1 MVKLNVVNVGNIE
14 GRAYLHPNDIS
25 KIKVEEFDF
34 VKITTEWEDW
44 GAVQILSSDE
54 VEEGTIAVDDS
65 VLSSA
70 NISDGDAV
78 EAEPAKMSAGIK
90 SIKLGI
96 EPLAGQEVEEAILW
110 IATEFEQLSNVLRNR
125 PVFTGLQIAWEDCPI
140 GSLTIRF
147 LGSEPAIQEGEI
159 GIVDP
164 TGREVEINIIPF
176 TEMSFNAV
184 LVLDVSGSMSKK
196 DMKVQ
201 DISGALEGLKK
212 GLEESKELNTFIE
225 KFEEG
230 RKVSRVDAAAMA
242 IMLFM
247 SLKIAK
253 GWGEQVQLITFSGD
267 VEKFT
272 LGDSHVISCV
282 GETKKAGIESI
293 ISHVVQ
299 KTEASSGLTFLSGAL
314 DEAYKSIENFDE
326 NPTINKR
333 NPTMIIV
340 LTDGNPNKG
349 NGLGVNPI
357 PIVRKQIENN
367 PEVVLYAIGLG
378 EADRLML
385 RRIGEIGRGGSLMAD
400 KLIEL
405 IDFYDS
411 LAQNFQMV
419 VKMKKQAEEET

>member
-1 MVKLNVVNVGNIE
+1 MAKIPLHVVNVGNIE
-14 GRAYLHPNDIS
+14 GRAYLHPEDIEKLEIS
-25 KIKVEEFDF
+25 EFDYIKM
-34 VKITTEWEDW
+34 VTEWEDW

-54 VEEGTIAVDDS
+54 VELNTIAVDDS
-65 VLSSA
+65 VLTSA

-78 EAEPAKMSAGIK
+78 EVEPVTVTAGIK

-110 IATEFEQLSNVLRNR
+110 IATEFEQLSALLKNR
-125 PVFTGLQIAWEDCPI
+125 PVFNNLQIAWEDCPVGNI
-140 GSLTIRF
+140 SIRF
-147 LGSEPAIQEGEI
+147 LGADPPIPEDEI

-164 TGREVEINIIPF
+164 TGREVEINILPF
-176 TEMSFNAV
+176 TEMSFNAI

-196 DMKVQ
+196 DIKVKN
-201 DISGALEGLKK
+201 ISGALEGLKK
-212 GLEESKELNTFIE
+212 GLDESDELNVFID
-225 KFEEG
+225 KFVDG
-230 RKVSRVDAAAMA
+230 KKVSRVDAAAMA

-253 GWGEQVQLITFSGD
+253 GWGEQIQLLTFSGD
-267 VEKFT
+267 VEKFS
-272 LGDSHVISCV
+272 LGKEAVISCV

-293 ISHVVQ
+293 IDYVVK
-299 KTEASSGLTFLSGAL
+299 KTADSTGLTFLSGAL
-314 DEAYKSIENFDE
+314 DQAYKSIENFDE
-326 NPTINKR
+326 NPTINKK

-357 PIVRKQIENN
+357 PVVKKHVESH
-367 PEVVLYAIGLG
+367 PEVVLYGIGLG

-385 RRIGEIGRGGSLMAD
+385 RKIGEIGRGGSLMAD
-400 KLIEL
+400 DLESL

-411 LAQNFQMV
+411 LAQNFQLV
-419 VKMKKQAEEET
+419 VKMKKESSE

>member
-1 MVKLNVVNVGNIE
+1 MSKITLNVVNVGNIE
-14 GRAYLHPNDIS
+14 GRSYLHPEDIERLA
-25 KIKVEEFDF
+25 INEFDY
-34 VKITTEWEDW
+34 VKMVTEWEDW

-54 VEEGTIAVDDS
+54 VEVGTIAVDDS
-65 VLSSA
+65 VLTSA
-70 NISDGDAV
+70 NISDGDSV
-78 EAEPAKMSAGIK
+78 DIEPVKVTAGIK

-110 IATEFEQLSNVLRNR
+110 IATEFEMLSALLKNR
-125 PVFTGLQIAWEDCPI
+125 PVFNNLQIAWEDCPI
-140 GSLTIRF
+140 GNLTVRF
-147 LGSEPAIQEGEI
+147 LGADPQIPDGEI

-196 DMKVQ
+196 DMKVKN
-201 DISGALEGLKK
+201 ISGALEGLRK
-212 GLEESKELNTFIE
+212 GLDESAELNAFIE
-225 KFEEG
+225 KFQDG
-230 RKVSRVDAAAMA
+230 TKVSRVDAAAMA

-253 GWGEQVQLITFSGD
+253 GWGEQIQLLTFSGD
-267 VEKFT
+267 VEQFT
-272 LGDSHVISCV
+272 LKDSAVISCV

-293 ISHVVQ
+293 IDHVVK
-299 KTEASSGLTFLSGAL
+299 KTEESTGLTFLSGAL
-314 DEAYKSIENFDE
+314 DRAYKIIDNFDD
-326 NPTINKR
+326 NPAIQKK

-357 PIVRKQIENN
+357 PIVKDHVVQF

-385 RRIGEIGRGGSLMAD
+385 RKIGEMGRGGSLMAD
-400 KLIEL
+400 DLETL

-419 VKMKKQAEEET
+419 VKMKKEPEE

>member
-14 GRAYLHPNDIS
+14 GRAYMHPVDIS
-25 KIKVEEFDF
+25 SVNVEEFDF
-34 VKITTEWEDW
+34 VKISTEWEDW

-54 VEEGTIAVDDS
+54 VEQGTIAVDDS
-65 VLSSA
+65 VLNSA

-78 EAEPAKMSAGIK
+78 EVEPAKISSGIK

-110 IATEFEQLSNVLRNR
+110 IATEFEELSNILRNR
-125 PVFTGLQIAWEDCPI
+125 PVFNGLQIAWEDCPI
-140 GSLTIRF
+140 GSLTVRF
-147 LGSEPAIQEGEI
+147 MGSEPAIQEGEI

-164 TGREVEINIIPF
+164 TGREVEINIIPY
-176 TEMSFNAV
+176 TEMSFNAI
-184 LVLDVSGSMSKK
+184 LVLDVSGSMQKK
-196 DMKVQ
+196 DMKVKN
-201 DISGALEGLKK
+201 ISGALEGLKK
-212 GLEESKELNTFIE
+212 GLKESKELESFIE
-225 KFEEG
+225 KFQEG
-230 RKVSRVDAAAMA
+230 KKVSRVDAAAMA

-272 LGDSHVISCV
+272 LGDSQVISCI

-293 ISHVVQ
+293 IGHVVQ
-299 KTEASSGLTFLSGAL
+299 KTAESSGLTFLSGAL
-314 DEAYKSIENFDE
+314 NEAYSSLEYFEE
-326 NPTINKR
+326 NPVIKKR
-333 NPTMIIV
+333 NPTMVVV

-357 PIVRKQIENN
+357 PVVRNN
-367 PEVVLYAIGLG
+367 VEVHPDVVLYAIGLG

-385 RRIGEIGRGGSLMAD
+385 RRVGEIGRGGSLMAD
-400 KLIEL
+400 DLETL

-419 VKMKKQAEEET
+419 VKMKKQEE

>member
-1 MVKLNVVNVGNIE
+1 MVKLMVVNVGNIE
-14 GRAYLHPNDIS
+14 GRAYMHPANIEEVG
-25 KIKVEEFDF
+25 IEEFDF
-34 VKITTEWEDW
+34 IIMKTEYEDW

-54 VEEGTIAVDDS
+54 VERGTIAVDDS

-70 NISDGDAV
+70 NISDGDNV
-78 EAEPAKMSAGIK
+78 EVESAKMSSGIK

-110 IATEFEQLSNVLRNR
+110 IATEFEELSSILKNR
-125 PVFTGLQIAWEDCPI
+125 PVFSGLQIAWEDCPI

-147 LGSEPAIQEGEI
+147 LGSDPPIGEGEI

-184 LVLDVSGSMSKK
+184 LILDVSGSMQKK
-196 DMKVQ
+196 DMKVKN
-201 DISGALEGLKK
+201 ISGALEGLKK
-212 GLEESKELNTFIE
+212 GLEESDELNSFIDR
-225 KFEEG
+225 FQEG
-230 RKVSRVDAAAMA
+230 KKVSRVDAAAMA

-267 VEKFT
+267 VERFE
-272 LGDSHVISCV
+272 LGEASVISCV

-293 ISHVVQ
+293 IGHVVR
-299 KTEASSGLTFLSGAL
+299 KTEESSGLTFLSGAL
-314 DEAYKSIENFDE
+314 DNGYNSIENFEE

-333 NPTMIIV
+333 NPTMIV
-340 LTDGNPNKG
+340 LLTDGNPNKG

-357 PIVRKQIENN
+357 PVVRKHVEEN

-385 RRIGEIGRGGSLMAD
+385 RRVGEIGRGGSLMAD
-400 KLIEL
+400 DLETL

-419 VKMKKQAEEET
+419 VKMKKEEVE

>member
-1 MVKLNVVNVGNIE
+1 MKLTVVNVGSIE
-14 GRAYLHPNDIS
+14 GRAYMHPTNIEM
-25 KIKVEEFDF
+25 IENLEEFDY
-34 VKITTEWEDW
+34 VKVTTEWEDW

-54 VEEGTIAVDDS
+54 VEEGTIAIDDS
-65 VLSSA
+65 VLTSA
-70 NISDGDAV
+70 NISDGDKV
-78 EAEPAKMSAGIK
+78 EVEPAQMAAGIK

-110 IATEFEQLSNVLRNR
+110 IATEFEELSVLLRNR
-125 PVFTGLQIAWEDCPI
+125 PVFAGLQIAWEDCPI
-140 GSLTIRF
+140 GSLTVRF
-147 LGSEPAIQEGEI
+147 LGADPPIAEGKI

-201 DISGALEGLKK
+201 NISGALEGLRK
-212 GLEESKELNTFIE
+212 GLEESKELDQFID
-225 KFEEG
+225 KFQEG
-230 RKVSRVDAAAMA
+230 KKVSRVDAAAMA

-253 GWGEQVQLITFSGD
+253 GWGEQIQLFTFSGE
-267 VEKFT
+267 VEQF
-272 LGDSHVISCV
+272 LLEGGSVISCV

-293 ISHVVQ
+293 IDYVVK
-299 KTEASSGLTFLSGAL
+299 KTEESTGLTFLSGAVN
-314 DEAYKSIENFDE
+314 EAYNCIEKFDE
-326 NPTINKR
+326 NPNINKR
-333 NPTMIIV
+333 NPTMVII

-357 PIVRKQIENN
+357 PVVRKQVEEH

-385 RRIGEIGRGGSLMAD
+385 RRVGEIGRGGSLMAD
-400 KLIEL
+400 DLETL

-419 VKMKKQAEEET
+419 VKMKKQES

>member
-1 MVKLNVVNVGNIE
+1 MVKHNVVNVGSIE
-14 GRAYLHPNDIS
+14 GRAYMHPSDIS
-25 KIKVEEFDF
+25 NVGVEEFDF

-54 VEEGTIAVDDS
+54 VAKGTIAVDDS
-65 VLSSA
+65 VLNSA
-70 NISDGDAV
+70 NISDGDSV
-78 EAEPAKMSAGIK
+78 DVEPANIAAGIK

-110 IATEFEQLSNVLRNR
+110 IATEFEELSNILRNR
-125 PVFTGLQIAWEDCPI
+125 PVFNGLQIAWEDCPI
-140 GSLTIRF
+140 GSITVRF
-147 LGSEPAIQEGEI
+147 MGSEPPIQEGEI

-184 LVLDVSGSMSKK
+184 LVLDVSGSMQKK

-201 DISGALEGLKK
+201 NISGALEGLRK
-212 GLEESKELNTFIE
+212 GLEETNELSAFLGR
-225 KFEEG
+225 FEEG
-230 RKVSRVDAAAMA
+230 KKVSRVDAASFA

-267 VEKFT
+267 VEEFA
-272 LGDSHVISCV
+272 LGDSQVISCV

-293 ISHVVQ
+293 IGHVVQ
-299 KTEASSGLTFLSGAL
+299 KTAESSGLTFLSGAL
-314 DEAYKSIENFDE
+314 DVAYKSIENFE
-326 NPTINKR
+326 VNPTINKR

-357 PIVRKQIENN
+357 PVVRKKIEEI
-367 PEVVLYAIGLG
+367 PEAVLYAIGLG

-400 KLIEL
+400 DLEML
-405 IDFYDS
+405 VDFYDS

-419 VKMKKQAEEET
+419 VKMKKQEE

>member
-14 GRAYLHPNDIS
+14 GRCYLHPADIS
-25 KIKVEEFDF
+25 AIGVEEFDF
-34 VKITTEWEDW
+34 IKITNEFLDW

-54 VEEGTIAVDDS
+54 VARNSIAVDDS
-65 VLSSA
+65 VLNSA
-70 NISDGDAV
+70 NISDGDQV
-78 EAEPAKMSAGIK
+78 EVEPAKIAAGIK

-110 IATEFEQLSNVLRNR
+110 IATEFEELSNVLRNR
-125 PVFTGLQIAWEDCPI
+125 PVFAGLQIAWEDCPI
-140 GSLTIRF
+140 GSITVRF
-147 LGSEPAIQEGEI
+147 MGSEPPIQEGEI

-184 LVLDVSGSMSKK
+184 LVLDVSGSMQKK

-201 DISGALEGLKK
+201 NISGAVEGLKK
-212 GLEESKELNTFIE
+212 GLEESKDLEAFVD
-225 KFEEG
+225 KFEDG
-230 RKVSRVDAAAMA
+230 KKVSRVDAAAMA

-253 GWGEQVQLITFSGD
+253 GWGEQVQLLTFSGD

-272 LGDSHVISCV
+272 LGDAQVISCV

-293 ISHVVQ
+293 IGHVVR
-299 KTEASSGLTFLSGAL
+299 KTEESSGLTFLSGAVN
-314 DEAYKSIENFDE
+314 EAYNSIEFFDD

-357 PIVRKQIENN
+357 PVVRKQVEVH
-367 PEVVLYAIGLG
+367 PEVVLYTIGLG

-385 RRIGEIGRGGSLMAD
+385 RRVGEIGRGGSLMANNME
-400 KLIEL
+400 EL
-405 IDFYDS
+405 VDFYDS

-419 VKMKKQAEEET
+419 VKMKKQEE

>member
-1 MVKLNVVNVGNIE
+1 MVNLKVVNVGNIE
-14 GRAYLHPNDIS
+14 GRCYLHPADIS
-25 KIKVEEFDF
+25 SIGVEEFDF
-34 VKITTEWEDW
+34 IKITTEFLDW
-44 GAVQILSSDE
+44 GAVQILASDE
-54 VEEGTIAVDDS
+54 VSRGTIAVDDS
-65 VLSSA
+65 VLNSA
-70 NISDGDAV
+70 NISDGDSV
-78 EAEPAKMSAGIK
+78 EVETAKIAAGIK

-96 EPLAGQEVEEAILW
+96 EPLAGQEIEEAILW
-110 IATEFEQLSNVLRNR
+110 IATEFEELSNILRNR
-125 PVFTGLQIAWEDCPI
+125 PVFNGLQIAWEDCPI
-140 GSLTIRF
+140 GSITVRF
-147 LGSEPAIQEGEI
+147 MGSEPAIQEGEI

-176 TEMSFNAV
+176 TEMSFNAI
-184 LVLDVSGSMSKK
+184 LVLDVSGSMQKK

-201 DISGALEGLKK
+201 NISGALEGFKK
-212 GLEESKELNTFIE
+212 GLEETDELGAFLGR
-225 KFEEG
+225 FEEG
-230 RKVSRVDAAAMA
+230 KKVSRVDAASFA

-253 GWGEQVQLITFSGD
+253 GWGEQVQVITFSGE

-299 KTEASSGLTFLSGAL
+299 KTAESSGLTFLSGAL
-314 DEAYKSIENFDE
+314 DEAYNSIENFE
-326 NPTINKR
+326 VNPTINKR
-333 NPTMIIV
+333 NPTMIVV

-357 PIVRKQIENN
+357 PVVRKHIEIT
-367 PEVVLYAIGLG
+367 PEAVLYAIGLG

-385 RRIGEIGRGGSLMAD
+385 RRVGEIGRGGSLMAD
-400 KLIEL
+400 DLEML
-405 IDFYDS
+405 VDFYDS

-419 VKMKKQAEEET
+419 VKMKKQEE

>member
-1 MVKLNVVNVGNIE
+1 MAKLTVVNVGNIE
-14 GRAYLHPNDIS
+14 GRAYMHPSDIS
-25 KIKVEEFDF
+25 GVNAEEFDF
-34 VKITTEWEDW
+34 VKISTEWEDW

-54 VEEGTIAVDDS
+54 VSEGTIAVDDS

-70 NISDGDAV
+70 NISDGDSV
-78 EAEPAKMSAGIK
+78 EVEPAKIAAGIK

-96 EPLAGQEVEEAILW
+96 ECLAGQEVEEAILW
-110 IATEFEQLSNVLRNR
+110 IATEFEELSNILKNR

-140 GSLTIRF
+140 GSITVRF
-147 LGSEPAIQEGEI
+147 LGSEPAIPDGEI

-164 TGREVEINIIPF
+164 TGREVEINIVPF

-184 LVLDVSGSMSKK
+184 LVLDVSGSMQKK
-196 DMKVQ
+196 DMKVKN
-201 DISGALEGLKK
+201 ISGALEGLKK
-212 GLEESKELNTFIE
+212 GIEESDELGRFLSQ
-225 KFEEG
+225 FEDG
-230 RKVSRVDAAAMA
+230 KKVSRVEAAAMA

-253 GWGEQVQLITFSGD
+253 GWGEQVQLITFSGE
-267 VEKFT
+267 VEQFV
-272 LGDSHVISCV
+272 LGEASVISCV

-293 ISHVVQ
+293 IGHVVK
-299 KTEASSGLTFLSGAL
+299 KTEESSGLTFLSGAL
-314 DEAYKSIENFDE
+314 NEAYNSIENFE
-326 NPTINKR
+326 VNPTINKV

-357 PIVRKQIENN
+357 PVVRNQVKDN
-367 PEVVLYAIGLG
+367 PEAVLYAIGLG

-385 RRIGEIGRGGSLMAD
+385 RRVGEIGRGGSLMAD
-400 KLIEL
+400 DLETL

-411 LAQNFQMV
+411 LAQNFQMT
-419 VKMKKQAEEET
+419 VKMKKQED

>member
-1 MVKLNVVNVGNIE
+1 MVKLNVVNVGKIE
-14 GRAYLHPNDIS
+14 GRAYLHPSDIS
-25 KIKVEEFDF
+25 SVGVEEFDF
-34 VKITTEWEDW
+34 VKISTEWEDW

-54 VEEGTIAVDDS
+54 VAKGTIAVDDS

-70 NISDGDAV
+70 NISDGDSV
-78 EAEPAKMSAGIK
+78 EVEPTKIAAGIK

-110 IATEFEQLSNVLRNR
+110 IATEFEELSNVLRNR
-125 PVFTGLQIAWEDCPI
+125 PVFNGLQIAWEDCPI
-140 GSLTIRF
+140 GSITVRF
-147 LGSEPAIQEGEI
+147 MGSEPPIQEGEI

-184 LVLDVSGSMSKK
+184 LVLDVSGSMQKK

-201 DISGALEGLKK
+201 NISGALEGLKK
-212 GLEESKELNTFIE
+212 GLEETKELATFLGR
-225 KFEEG
+225 FEEG
-230 RKVSRVDAAAMA
+230 KKVSRVDAASFA

-272 LGDSHVISCV
+272 LGDSQVISCV

-293 ISHVVQ
+293 IGHVVQ
-299 KTEASSGLTFLSGAL
+299 KTAESSGLTFLSGAL
-314 DEAYKSIENFDE
+314 DEAYNSIENFE
-326 NPTINKR
+326 INPTINKR

-357 PIVRKQIENN
+357 PVVRGKIEEL
-367 PEVVLYAIGLG
+367 PEAVLYAIGLG

-400 KLIEL
+400 DLEML
-405 IDFYDS
+405 VDFYDS

-419 VKMKKQAEEET
+419 VKMKKEAAE